1 MSQNFISP
9 FATPMLFRGVLAR
22 RFCAFV
28 VDCLFMGLLSWLSA
42 AGIFL
47 FGILT
52 LGLGFLMFH
61 ILPVLPFLY
70 YTLFVTT
77 GGTPGQRLFGLRV
90 VQDVDFSPPRAA
102 QALVWSILLWLS
114 FVFACLPFA
123 MALFGELHRAGHD
136 IGSGLVIIRN
146 A

>member
-1 MSQNFISP
+1 MSKSLTSP
-9 FATPMLFRGVLAR
+9 YVSPLLFRGVLAR

-28 VDCLFMGLLSWLSA
+28 LDCLFIGVASWVA
-42 AGIFL
+42 AVSIFL

-52 LGLGFLMFH
+52 LGLGFLMYH
-61 ILPVLPFLY
+61 ILPIFPFVY
-70 YTLFVTT
+70 YMLFVTT

-90 VQDVDFSPPRAA
+90 VQDSDLSPPRAA

-123 MALFGELHRAGHD
+123 MALFGERHRAGHD

-146 A
+146 D